1 MKSKNY
7 PIKTAIRKMVKVV
20 PTVPPNWKMVDV
32 RKMLFNQIRKLDTI
46 NYIYVVGKDKKLVG
60 VFSIKEVFR
69 REDGAKVDLLM
80 DKNVVSV
87 RPYTDQERIAVLAL
101 KNNLKAVPVVDKK
114 GKFLG
119 VVPSDTI
126 LNILHSEDVE
136 DFLRM
141 AGIRSSF
148 QKILKG
154 SPFYLAKVR
163 IPWLVLGLFG
173 GILAAKITTFF
184 ETPLKDYFVLTSFIP
199 LMLYLSSAT
208 GTQTETLFI
217 RNLVIDDK
225 PNFLKYLLREVLAG
239 FLMALALGCLLFLVA
254 IFGLGVSLSV
264 GIILAISLFLTMIM
278 AILVG
283 LTIPFFLYKIKK
295 DPAIGTGPF
304 ATILRDILSLVIY
317 FSISI
322 SLIKIL

>member
-7 PIKTAIRKMVKVV
+7 PTKTAIRKMIKVV
-20 PTVPPNWKMVDV
+20 PVVFSNSKISDV
-32 RKMLFNQIRKLDTI
+32 RKMLFSQIRDIDTI
-46 NYIYVVGKDKKLVG
+46 NYIYVIDKSKKLIG

-69 REDGAKVDLLM
+69 REDNAKVSVLM
-80 DKNVVSV
+80 DKDVVSV
-87 RPYTDQERIAVLAL
+87 RPYTDQERVAVLAL

-119 VVPSDTI
+119 VVSSDTI
-126 LNILHSEDVE
+126 LNILHSENVE
-136 DFLRM
+136 DFLKM

-148 QKILKG
+148 QKISKG
-154 SPFYLAKVR
+154 SCFYLAKVR
-163 IPWLVLGLFG
+163 IPWLILGLLG
-173 GILAAKITTFF
+173 GILAARITVFF

-217 RNLVIDDK
+217 RSLVINDK
-225 PNFLKYLLREVLAG
+225 PNFLKYLLKEIATG
-239 FLMALALGCLLFLVA
+239 ILMALVLAVLLFLISVV
-254 IFGLGVSLSV
+254 GLKASLTIGLILSLSLS
-264 GIILAISLFLTMIM
+264 LAILM
-278 AILVG
+278 AVLVG
-283 LTIPFFLYKIKK
+283 LIIPFSLYRLKK

-304 ATILRDILSLVIY
+304 ATILRDILSLIIY

-322 SLIKIL
+322 FLLNII